1 MSTNANIRN
10 LAIIAHV
17 DHGKT
22 TLVDQMLRQAGAFR
36 ANQQVEERVMDSN
49 PLERERGITILAK
62 NTAVHWGGT
71 KINIVDTPGHADFGG
86 EVERILRMVDG
97 VLILVDAAEGPM
109 PQTRFVTRK
118 ALNLGLRPIVAINK
132 IDRAD
137 AEPLRVHDEV
147 LGLFID
153 LEATHEQL
161 DAPFLYTSSRAGTAT
176 SDLEQAGHR
185 PQAAVPVHPRPRA
198 GADGE
203 LGRSPSRCWS
213 PPSTS
218 RPSSAGWPSA
228 GSSVAESRSATR
240 SRCSRWATR
249 AWCRDE
255 IIEQSRI
262 TKLFTF
268 DGLHKVEVNEADA
281 GDIVVLSGLEGIEI
295 GKTITSIEVPERLA
309 GIAVEEPTISV
320 DFIVNN
326 SPFAGRDG
334 KFVTSRQ
341 VRDRLFREL
350 ERNVALKV
358 QDTDS
363 PDTWAVSGR
372 GELHLGILM
381 ETMRR
386 EGFEFQVSRPRVI
399 TRIGEDG
406 ERLEP
411 YEELMIDVPEEYIGT
426 VMEKLGPRRSE
437 LMEMKN
443 PGQGMVRMT
452 FRIPARGLFGYRS
465 EFLTDTRGTGVMHH
479 RFLDYG
485 PWAGPL
491 AGRKNGVLVAD
502 RVGEVVAFAL
512 GNLQERAQM
521 FVSPGDEVY
530 EGMIA
535 GREFPARRH
544 GRQRDEGKEADE
556 HADHGVGRKCPAG
569 AAAPDHARVRAG
581 VHRGGRADRGHAEE
595 HPAAQAGARGDRP
608 QESGPGGGPG
618 GGRILNSRVPT
629 TLSRAGGTHV
639 GVGSVD
645 GGAGGTSPTRM
656 TMISTTKMRSPS
668 TTTRR
673 TTSSTTTT
681 RRTSTTTN
689 STTRTWTTRNS
700 TTPTWTRSKTT
711 NPAVADRQP
720 AVRALGP
727 EPVGTAPEQLAGAA
741 AVAARGPRLAGL
753 CDVWLA
759 FRPVVG
765 ACSSGG

>member
-132 IDRAD
+132 IDRSD

-176 SDLEQAGHR
+176 FDLEKPGTDLKPLFQSILDHVPAPTGNSDLPFQML
-185 PQAAVPVHPRPRA
+185 VSTL
-198 GADGE
+198 DFSTF
-203 LGRSPSRCWS
+203 LGRMAIGRIERGRV
-213 PPSTS
+213 TV
-218 RPSSAGWPSA
+218 GDQ
-228 GSSVAESRSATR
+228 VALLPLGVPGMVS
-240 SRCSRWATR
+240 
-249 AWCRDE
+249 DE
-255 IIEQSRI
+255 TIEQSRI

-268 DGLHKVEVNEADA
+268 DGLHKVEVNQVDA

-320 DFIVNN
+320 DFIINN

-363 PDTWAVSGR
+363 PDTWAVAGR

-386 EGFEFQVSRPRVI
+386 EGYEFQVSRPRVI
-399 TRIGEDG
+399 TRIGEGG

-426 VMEKLGPRRSE
+426 VIEKLGPRRSE
-437 LMEMKN
+437 LLEMKN

-502 RVGEVVAFAL
+502 RVGSVVAFAL

-521 FVSPGDEVY
+521 FVTPGDEVY
-530 EGMIA
+530 EGMVA
-535 GREFPARRH
+535 GENSRPGDMDVNVTKEKKLTNMRTTASDENVQLEPPRQITLEYALEYIEEDELIEVTPKSIRLRKRALAATDRKRAAR
-544 GRQRDEGKEADE
+544 
-556 HADHGVGRKCPAG
+556 
-569 AAAPDHARVRAG
+569 AAARA
-581 VHRGGRADRGHAEE
+581 ADA
-595 HPAAQAGARGDRP
+595 
-608 QESGPGGGPG
+608 S
-618 GGRILNSRVPT
+618 
-629 TLSRAGGTHV
+629 
-639 GVGSVD
+639 
-645 GGAGGTSPTRM
+645 
-656 TMISTTKMRSPS
+656 
-668 TTTRR
+668 
-673 TTSSTTTT
+673 
-681 RRTSTTTN
+681 
-689 STTRTWTTRNS
+689 
-700 TTPTWTRSKTT
+700 
-711 NPAVADRQP
+711 
-720 AVRALGP
+720 
-727 EPVGTAPEQLAGAA
+727 
-741 AVAARGPRLAGL
+741 
-753 CDVWLA
+753 
-759 FRPVVG
+759 
-765 ACSSGG
+765 